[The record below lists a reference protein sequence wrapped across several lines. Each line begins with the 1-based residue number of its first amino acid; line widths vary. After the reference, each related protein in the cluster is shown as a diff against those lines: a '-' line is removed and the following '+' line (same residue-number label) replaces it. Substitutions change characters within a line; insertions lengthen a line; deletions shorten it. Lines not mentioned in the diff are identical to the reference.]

1 MKMFATHTA
10 LLVFLEK
17 LVASN
22 TNEMK
27 AQRQFSV
34 MFIQEMSAAAD
45 GRPVDHTV
53 SHTASISSSAR
64 SLSGQTRRAGYVDQ
78 LITVL
83 RLSRSILP
91 AAVNTYGNKP
101 FDDSICLCLE
111 DNDAELTCICS
122 FRVSRQLD
130 KTLNIFMIR

>member
-27 AQRQFSV
+27 AQRLFSV
-34 MFIQEMSAAAD
+34 MFIQEMSAATD

-64 SLSGQTRRAGYVDQ
+64 SLAQ
-78 LITVL
+78 LSSAVRPGEQVMLISWSL
-83 RLSRSILP
+83 FSDYRDLSFPPL
-91 AAVNTYGNKP
+91 
-101 FDDSICLCLE
+101 
-111 DNDAELTCICS
+111 
-122 FRVSRQLD
+122 
-130 KTLNIFMIR
+130 